1 MDLPTAIT
9 ELGKAIQDWENP
21 ESAVI
26 QINLIEEIRKTI
38 PRDPGKAAEL
48 LQGTIAALGMENPD
62 QQMNLTL
69 VQSMMPEILAGI
81 QPLPEKPASIEIGIL
96 MLGEAISRDERDI
109 ETFYNILVQPF
120 IEDGSVL
127 EVQLAGLMEVTS
139 AGDDPVAKS
148 HAELAAGWIRNSDK
162 LSQAQVQPLS
172 NSGPIPMELEEPVTS
187 SNVEPLPE
195 EQFLG
200 MIMELSKLMALEK
213 PEQLKELT
221 LLKKIFSMAEGQPL
235 EDFWYSTQLEN
246 IINTHIDNQHI
257 FDSVLVAR
265 DFWEE
270 QKKKKMSLDSK
281 QTEEC

>member
-120 IEDGSVL
+120 
-127 EVQLAGLMEVTS
+127 Q
-139 AGDDPVAKS
+139 
-148 HAELAAGWIRNSDK
+148 
-162 LSQAQVQPLS
+162 
-172 NSGPIPMELEEPVTS
+172 
-187 SNVEPLPE
+187 
-195 EQFLG
+195 
-200 MIMELSKLMALEK
+200 
-213 PEQLKELT
+213 
-221 LLKKIFSMAEGQPL
+221 
-235 EDFWYSTQLEN
+235 
-246 IINTHIDNQHI
+246 
-257 FDSVLVAR
+257 
-265 DFWEE
+265 
-270 QKKKKMSLDSK
+270 
-281 QTEEC
+281 